1 MKTFLLLDFKIQ
13 MWGFVLLITLF
24 SIFSLIREELINF
37 IIAFLWISI
46 LQLISM
52 LIRLVLNC
60 KKGVLFYGY
69 LLFSLL
75 FWMYVLYEKSKFKFS
90 YSLESIWILL
100 SIYSGFVYYF
110 FSIFYLVYCYE
121 TYKSQNKL
129 S

>member
-46 LQLISM
+46 LHLISM
-52 LIRLVLNC
+52 LIRFVLNC

-100 SIYSGFVYYF
+100 SVYSGFVYYF

-121 TYKSQNKL
+121 TYKSQN
-129 S
+129 

>member
-75 FWMYVLYEKSKFKFS
+75 FWMYVLYEKSKFNF
-90 YSLESIWILL
+90 
-100 SIYSGFVYYF
+100 
-110 FSIFYLVYCYE
+110 
-121 TYKSQNKL
+121 Q
-129 S
+129 

>member
-52 LIRLVLNC
+52 LIRFVLNC
-60 KKGVLFYGY
+60 KKGALFYGY

-75 FWMYVLYEKSKFKFS
+75 FWMYFLYEKSKFKFS

-121 TYKSQNKL
+121 TYKSQN
-129 S
+129 

>member
-52 LIRLVLNC
+52 LKRFVLNCKNC

-100 SIYSGFVYYF
+100 RWSK
-110 FSIFYLVYCYE
+110 YLY
-121 TYKSQNKL
+121 
-129 S
+129 

>member
-52 LIRLVLNC
+52 LKRLVLNC

-75 FWMYVLYEKSKFKFS
+75 FWMSVLYEKSKFKFS
-90 YSLESIWILL
+90 
-100 SIYSGFVYYF
+100 
-110 FSIFYLVYCYE
+110 
-121 TYKSQNKL
+121 
-129 S
+129 

>member
-52 LIRLVLNC
+52 LIRFVLNC

-100 SIYSGFVYYF
+100 SVYSGFVYYF

-121 TYKSQNKL
+121 TYKSQN
-129 S
+129 

>member
-90 YSLESIWILL
+90 
-100 SIYSGFVYYF
+100 
-110 FSIFYLVYCYE
+110 
-121 TYKSQNKL
+121 
-129 S
+129 

>member
-1 MKTFLLLDFKIQ
+1 MKTFLILDFKIQ
-13 MWGFVLLITLF
+13 IWGFVLLITFF
-24 SIFSLIREELINF
+24 SIFSLIRGELINF

-100 SIYSGFVYYF
+100 SVYSGFVYYF

-121 TYKSQNKL
+121 TYKSQN
-129 S
+129 

>member
-46 LQLISM
+46 LHLISM
-52 LIRLVLNC
+52 LIRFVLNC

-121 TYKSQNKL
+121 TYKSQN
-129 S
+129 